1 MGRTKVVSGFE
12 RRAAKGFSP
21 RFGGDGGMPATN
33 LAAVGAAIDRIGARR
48 FTYRN
53 SAVLLS
59 GAYRRD
65 CLPTQD
71 PFDRAHI
78 ETSNGRDP
86 KLLPAAEITKGG
98 TLINKVHSAVP
109 REYHKSEFHEPA
121 AGVRVHQEQV
131 FDDTHE
137 RMRRLEL
144 EEGTSQAGVRT
155 RATIVLGASLRGLL
169 RRRTRR

>member
-1 MGRTKVVSGFE
+1 MATTRTIVSEFRP
-12 RRAAKGFSP
+12 RR
-21 RFGGDGGMPATN
+21 GGDGGP
-33 LAAVGAAIDRIGARR
+33 LAPNWNEIGARLDRAGKRR
-48 FTYRN
+48 FSYRN

-59 GAYRRD
+59 GAERAD
-65 CLPTQD
+65 CLPTMD
-71 PFDRAHI
+71 PFDRAH
-78 ETSNGRDP
+78 TTASHDRDP
-86 KLLPAAEITKGG
+86 KLVPAAAITRGG
-98 TLINKVHSAVP
+98 TVVDQVPGAVP
-109 REYHKSEFHEPA
+109 RLYHKSEFHEPA
-121 AGVRVHQEQV
+121 PGVLVHQEQV